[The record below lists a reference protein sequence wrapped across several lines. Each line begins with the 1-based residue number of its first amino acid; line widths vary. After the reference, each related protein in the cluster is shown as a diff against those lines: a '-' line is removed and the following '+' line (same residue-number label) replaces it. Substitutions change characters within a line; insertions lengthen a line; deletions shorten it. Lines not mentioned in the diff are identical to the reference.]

1 MKSLT
6 RWNPIDELRTTQHQ
20 MDRLFNRFLG
30 LERGSESGVGLWMP
44 AIESYEK
51 DGQLFFRAELPGVD
65 PKEIDISIADRELVI
80 KGERKQEKDTKEEN
94 YQFREISYGSFERH
108 FELPEGT
115 KTEELKAK
123 FNNGIPRNHGPLDGS
138 RKAQKDRDRNNKRRA
153 EKTRYRGK
161 ESSVTS
167 INHADSCFG
176 YL

>member
-123 FNNGIPRNHGPLDGS
+123 FNNGILEITVPLTAAAKPRKIEIETTKEERKKLDTEGK
-138 RKAQKDRDRNNKRRA
+138 KAA
-153 EKTRYRGK
+153 
-161 ESSVTS
+161 
-167 INHADSCFG
+167 
-176 YL
+176 

>member
-123 FNNGIPRNHGPLDGS
+123 FNNGILEITVPLAAATKPRKIEIETTKEERKKLDTEGK
-138 RKAQKDRDRNNKRRA
+138 KAA
-153 EKTRYRGK
+153 
-161 ESSVTS
+161 
-167 INHADSCFG
+167 
-176 YL
+176 